1 MKVFRILCVA
11 LVCSSLASVAAEA
24 ASYQGAGSSSVTAAD
39 SANQVRPNEAG
50 PSSARHTA
58 DNHAA
63 TDEDTG
69 KKAERADER
78 RSPRAAPDKSVGS
91 TSGSPGTASR
101 AHGSAAPQRGIT
113 QLARPNADRLRSL
126 LNAQARGRV
135 TRKPARGPVGPGRA
149 AIGGRPAVPAPGG
162 AGQVLRPTR
171 VASRSTAVAS
181 GTTARGPTPVASGPG
196 PGPAS
201 LASGLAPL
209 AAGSA
214 SVAPRP
220 APLASNAAVRAGTGP
235 SALTSA
241 IGRGSAIGGPRVAGA
256 GLVGGPATVRTVHS
270 AMIDGTQVHHPH

>member
-1 MKVFRILCVA
+1 MKVPRILCVA

-24 ASYQGAGSSSVTAAD
+24 ASYQGAGSSSAMAAD
-39 SANQVRPNEAG
+39 SANQVHPNEAG

-58 DNHAA
+58 DNHAV

-69 KKAERADER
+69 KKAERADAR

-91 TSGSPGTASR
+91 TSGSPGTAASR

-135 TRKPARGPVGPGRA
+135 TRKPARGPFGPGRA

-181 GTTARGPTPVASGPG
+181 GTTARGPTPVASG

-256 GLVGGPATVRTVHS
+256 GLVGGPTTVRTVHS